1 MHCLI
6 QKCPLIDS
14 QFCELTMYSR
24 RSKRRRRI
32 LASNTSM
39 NFCRMW
45 GCEQRSPPRNAGSS
59 FDVSSELRSES
70 SLNYYHISTP
80 CIQQHHNYPSSSSS
94 SSHHPTIVIN
104 HRHHHQSSSSSSTV
118 IVMVNIIIISSSEQ
132 TSCYAPVH
140 IVDKFEE
147 LCVQLRVVRETLLD
161 VLRQLHKKD
170 RFLPQ
175 RRTRRTASNRC
186 LTHTCAHNIHQCVK
200 ESFSTSCTSPISK

>member
-118 IVMVNIIIISSSEQ
+118 IVMVNIIMLIIRANQLLRTCTHSRQVRGTVRSAPCRQGNASRRAAT
-132 TSCYAPVH
+132 TSQEGSLSPATK
-140 IVDKFEE
+140 DK
-147 LCVQLRVVRETLLD
+147 
-161 VLRQLHKKD
+161 
-170 RFLPQ
+170 
-175 RRTRRTASNRC
+175 
-186 LTHTCAHNIHQCVK
+186 THCQQSVPNTNM
-200 ESFSTSCTSPISK
+200 CT